1 MKVNLLMI
9 DSDEMKRKRSF
20 LMNLKMIKKVWEH
33 KIYNYQDE
41 VKALS
46 YDITMNQDF
55 FNEETFLKMIR
66 KLESQLLFY
75 RNKLNQEEKTPGIFE
90 RSRNNLLKLYG
101 YNPADWE
108 RLKYSGLFMIEAPSL
123 SKEECEKKVADLEIG
138 IEKSF
143 EKRERLRAEELKL
156 EKLKR
161 RYNKL
166 INKIRKLDDFLDE
179 EYKKLRQERNE
190 NLISLFK

>member
-1 MKVNLLMI
+1 MI